1 MVRVIGTDSGTK
13 SYDIFGFDDES
24 GEILVDESIPRDE
37 MVRDPSIVVKRL
49 KQIDNVY
56 RIDAIV
62 ASSGYGMPLKLA
74 RDATDEEIAMATFV
88 TENDVKRGLR
98 ILGLRKLMKM
108 LKEDKQLNE
117 KTYFTPGVIHL
128 PTVPRYRKINRID
141 MGTSDKIYSV
151 ALAIARHAEAKNISY
166 SSVNLI
172 TVEVGFAYTSAIAV
186 KCGEIVDALAGTS
199 GFPSYLGG
207 GFIDGE
213 IFYAVAN
220 VAEVSKE
227 VLFRGGAAYLS
238 NIDPFRTPIEMFI
251 EMEDEGYRLML
262 ESIAKDISVLMVST
276 EPDSIYFSGRFTR
289 VKKFMEDLSRYLE
302 ENLFKKFRESPMIVK
317 LESRGRIAKE
327 AAEGAAIIASGIVG
341 GRYRELVDVL
351 RLRESSGT
359 IFDYINIVDK
369 EKLIERYSFLLY

>member
-37 MVRDPSIVVKRL
+37 MVRDPSIIIKRL

-220 VAEVSKE
+220 AVEVSKE

-341 GRYRELVDVL
+341 GRYKELVNVL

-359 IFDYINIVDK
+359 IFDYINIVDR
-369 EKLIERYSFLLY
+369 EKLIEKYSLLLY

>member
-37 MVRDPSIVVKRL
+37 MVRDPSIIIKRL
-49 KQIDNVY
+49 KQIDSVY

-220 VAEVSKE
+220 AVEVSKE

-341 GRYRELVDVL
+341 GRYKELVNVL

-359 IFDYINIVDK
+359 IFDYINIVDR
-369 EKLIERYSFLLY
+369 EKLIEKYSLLLY

>member
-37 MVRDPSIVVKRL
+37 MVRDPSIIIKRL
-49 KQIDNVY
+49 KQIDSVY

-220 VAEVSKE
+220 AVEVSKE

-289 VKKFMEDLSRYLE
+289 VKKFMEDLPRYLE

-341 GRYRELVDVL
+341 GRYKELVNVL

-359 IFDYINIVDK
+359 IFDYINIVDR
-369 EKLIERYSFLLY
+369 EKLIEKYSLLLY

>member
-37 MVRDPSIVVKRL
+37 MVRDPSIIIKRL

-220 VAEVSKE
+220 AVEVSKE

-289 VKKFMEDLSRYLE
+289 VKKFMEDLPRYLE

-341 GRYRELVDVL
+341 GRYKELVDVL

-359 IFDYINIVDK
+359 IFDYINIVDR
-369 EKLIERYSFLLY
+369 EKLIEKYSLLLY

>member
-37 MVRDPSIVVKRL
+37 MVRDPSIIIKRL

-220 VAEVSKE
+220 AVEVSKE

-289 VKKFMEDLSRYLE
+289 VKKFMEDLPRYLE

-341 GRYRELVDVL
+341 GRYKELVNVL

-359 IFDYINIVDK
+359 IFDYINIVDR
-369 EKLIERYSFLLY
+369 EKLIEKYSLLLY

>member
-1 MVRVIGTDSGTK
+1 VVRVIGTDSGTK

>member
-37 MVRDPSIVVKRL
+37 MVRDPSIIIKRL

-220 VAEVSKE
+220 AVEVSKE

-341 GRYRELVDVL
+341 GRYKELVDVL

-359 IFDYINIVDK
+359 IFDYINIVDR
-369 EKLIERYSFLLY
+369 EKLIEKYSLLLY